1 MGIMQVWQDVI
12 KLADEFY
19 GISIF
24 SISRSAANPTP
35 A

>member
-1 MGIMQVWQDVI
+1 MQVWQDVTNW
-12 KLADEFY
+12 ADEY
-19 GISIF
+19 HGIHIF